1 MQTAK
6 ELLKFIESSPSC
18 YHVIRNFRELLR
30 AEGYTELYE
39 QERWTLTQGGKY
51 FVVRNESSVIAF
63 RVPGFDFTGFMMSA
77 AHSDSPTFKIKE
89 NPELANAFC
98 VRLDTEKYGGMLMGT
113 WLDRPLSVAGRL
125 MVREGGRI
133 VTKLVNVDR
142 DLLII
147 PNVAIHMNR
156 NANDGMKFAANID
169 TYPLFGGADAKDS
182 FLKTV
187 AEAAG
192 VQEADILGHDLF
204 LYVRGC
210 GTVLGAK

>member
-98 VRLDTEKYGGMLMGT
+98 VRLDTEKYGGMLMAP
-113 WLDRPLSVAGRL
+113 WFVASWFRASSL
-125 MVREGGRI
+125 PTACM
-133 VTKLVNVDR
+133 
-142 DLLII
+142 
-147 PNVAIHMNR
+147 
-156 NANDGMKFAANID
+156 
-169 TYPLFGGADAKDS
+169 
-182 FLKTV
+182 
-187 AEAAG
+187 
-192 VQEADILGHDLF
+192 
-204 LYVRGC
+204 
-210 GTVLGAK
+210 